1 MGYEEDLLRENIIL
15 QKNVKELQA
24 QLQQAYQRIKH
35 LSGKSQWAEISNSNS
50 NTNQIEMNLKSDENE
65 EMKDKGG

>member
-50 NTNQIEMNLKSDENE
+50 NQIEMNLKSDENE